1 MKNGGEEAIAKRG
14 SREYRKIGWL
24 QIRCRIRFPIRIA
37 IKTGLMNDLLYGRED
52 MSMSQNRAVPPGE
65 VSGFL
70 RAEGRKLVNG
80 EGREVLLRGVGF
92 GSWLLPEGY
101 MWAFPDQG
109 DRPRRIERMVE
120 ELVGADLASEFWDL
134 YYDRYVR
141 EADIRRIAE
150 EGFNSVRVP
159 INARFLMEEEGCW
172 KEERLALID
181 RVVGWCR
188 EHRLY
193 VILDLHGAP
202 GGQTGTNIDDSEFD
216 RPDLFLEERYADLT
230 VELWRMLAAR
240 YKDEWIVGGYDLLNE
255 PLPNWFAQYNDRIM
269 PLYKRIAS
277 AIREADDRHMIILEG
292 AHWSTDWTIFD
303 ERIDDNVMLQF
314 HKYWNN
320 PDTESIQAYLD
331 GREKWNAPIFM
342 GEGGENNK
350 DWYAGAFRL
359 FEDHGISWN
368 FWTWKKL
375 ERDNSPCSVR
385 RPCGWELLVAY
396 LEGGEK
402 PEPDVAQRVLWT
414 YLDNLLLENCD
425 YCRDVV
431 DSLLRRPPAR
441 IPAVFY
447 GYGGEGVGYG
457 FGGSEASSDGDK
469 DCETNSDWPGGESA
483 NEDRSCEANRE
494 SPGEASPGAVGFRS
508 GDGTDIRFASDAAR
522 VAAPNFGHGRGE
534 PWQPDEWLCVQ
545 LAPGDWLAYD
555 FLAQAS
561 EPRPDRRDGSPPE
574 SASFSLTLRLSAVE
588 GETCPSGTDVRSERN
603 GGGMSRVGVRVTVDG
618 RGIGFVPC
626 GLDWEDVRLPETIR
640 VAPGTRRIVLSTE
653 GGPLRVMWL
662 ALAPASE

>member
-1 MKNGGEEAIAKRG
+1 M
-14 SREYRKIGWL
+14 L
-24 QIRCRIRFPIRIA
+24 
-37 IKTGLMNDLLYGRED
+37 
-52 MSMSQNRAVPPGE
+52 SQNRAVPSGD

-101 MWAFPDQG
+101 MWSFPEQG
-109 DRPRRIERMVE
+109 DRPRRIERMIE
-120 ELVGADLASEFWDL
+120 DLIGADLAAEFWEQ

-159 INARFLMEEEGCW
+159 INARFVMDGEGGW

-193 VILDLHGAP
+193 VVLDLHGAP

-216 RPDLFLEERYADLT
+216 RPDLFLEERNADLT

-255 PLPNWFAQYNDRIM
+255 PLPDWFARYNDRIM
-269 PLYKRIAS
+269 PLYKRIVS
-277 AIREADDRHMIILEG
+277 AIRDVDDRHMIILEG

-320 PDTESIQAYLD
+320 PDSESIQAYLD

-385 RPCGWELLVAY
+385 RPEGWELLVGY
-396 LEGGEK
+396 LEGGDK
-402 PEPDVAQRVLWT
+402 PEPAVAQRVLWT

-431 DSLLRRPPAR
+431 DSLLRRPPVR

-457 FGGSEASSDGDK
+457 FGLPLARREDG
-469 DCETNSDWPGGESA
+469 A
-483 NEDRSCEANRE
+483 E
-494 SPGEASPGAVGFRS
+494 SPRAVGFRS
-508 GDGTDIRFASDAAR
+508 GDGTDIRFALDAER
-522 VAAPNFGHGRGE
+522 RAAPNFGHGRGE
-534 PWQPDEWLCVQ
+534 PWQPEEWLCVG

-555 FLAQAS
+555 FLAQAPDEPDRGDDPRAEPEAEAAYTLKLRLRVAGETDAEG
-561 EPRPDRRDGSPPE
+561 EPRIG
-574 SASFSLTLRLSAVE
+574 AAV
-588 GETCPSGTDVRSERN
+588 S
-603 GGGMSRVGVRVTVDG
+603 VDG
-618 RGIGFVPC
+618 RTVGFVPA
-626 GLDWEDVRLPETIR
+626 GSGWATVPSAEPIR
-640 VAPGTRRIVLSTE
+640 IAPGRSRIALKAE
-653 GGPLRVMWL
+653 GGPLQIMWL
-662 ALAPASE
+662 ALEPAR